1 MGQKELVGGIRK
13 KYQALRR
20 VLDERQRRLWAAT
33 EAQALPHGGV
43 SLVAQ
48 ATGLSRSTIHAGMRE
63 LKSGAGEALEGG
75 GIRRTR
81 GGRGELFRS
90 MAGCR
95 WSRKPRAC
103 PGARSM
109 RGCVS

>member
-48 ATGLSRSTIHAGMRE
+48 ATGLSRSTIHAGGFARNT
-63 LKSGAGEALEGG
+63 KRCGGCWTNGSGGSG
-75 GIRRTR
+75 RRR
-81 GGRGELFRS
+81 KRKRCR